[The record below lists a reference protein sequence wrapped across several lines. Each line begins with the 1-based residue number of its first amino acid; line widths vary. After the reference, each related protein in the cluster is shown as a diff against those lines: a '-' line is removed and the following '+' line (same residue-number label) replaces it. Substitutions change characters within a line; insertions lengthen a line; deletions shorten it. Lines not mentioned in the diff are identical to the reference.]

1 MLKVAGISRTAA
13 VVAFLLMAGT
23 LSARAQP
30 EATTVRL
37 GTHGEVTR
45 FVLEVTEAI
54 EFRIFTLPQP
64 YRVVIDMPELLWS
77 LPADAGEEGKGV
89 VSRYRAGLFKP
100 GTWRVVLDVKSPV
113 RVKHAYLIAPSDG
126 KPHRFVVDLEPVS
139 AEVFASSAG
148 SIASSGSGPANG
160 QDTST
165 LMPVAPPTREPGARR
180 VVVIDPGHGGVDP
193 GATGVTGSREKLIT
207 LQVANELKRQ
217 LEATG
222 RYDVV
227 LTRDRDVFV
236 RLRER
241 VASAQRAGADLFIS
255 LHADTIANS
264 KVKGAS
270 IYTLSEGASDK
281 EAGQLAAKENKADI
295 IAGLDLSELDDDLS
309 AILIDLMQ
317 RETMNDSARFANM
330 LIEEVRQATTVLQK
344 THRFAG
350 FAVLKAP
357 DVPSALIEMGY
368 LSNRQ
373 DEKNLA
379 SKVHRA
385 KVAAAIL
392 RAIDVYFDR
401 QEELSR
407 S

>member
-1 MLKVAGISRTAA
+1 MLKLSGLSRTFA
-13 VVAFLLMAGT
+13 VVAIMLVAGA

-30 EATTVRL
+30 EATTVRM

-45 FVLEVTEAI
+45 FVLEVTEPI

-64 YRVVIDMPELLWS
+64 YRVVIDMPELRWS
-77 LPADAGEEGKGV
+77 LPEGVGEEGKGT

-113 RVKHAYLIAPSDG
+113 RVKHAYLIEPSDG
-126 KPHRFVVDLEPVS
+126 KPYRFVIDLEPVS
-139 AEVFASSAG
+139 AEAFASMAG
-148 SIASSGSGPANG
+148 SIASSGSNNTNGHEESAVPAI
-160 QDTST
+160 
-165 LMPVAPPTREPGARR
+165 VAPTREPGAKR

-193 GATGVTGSREKLIT
+193 GATGVSGSREKRIT

-222 RYDVV
+222 RYEVV
-227 LTRDRDVFV
+227 LTRNRDVFV

-255 LHADTIANS
+255 LHADTIDNR

-270 IYTLSEGASDK
+270 VYTLSEGASDK

-309 AILIDLMQ
+309 AILIDLTQ
-317 RETMNDSARFANM
+317 REAMNESARFANM
-330 LIEEVRQATTVLQK
+330 LIAEVRQATTVLQK

-357 DVPSALIEMGY
+357 DVPSVLIEMGY
-368 LSNRQ
+368 LSNRL
-373 DEKNLA
+373 DEQNLT
-379 SKVHRA
+379 SKAHQA
-385 KVAAAIL
+385 KIAAAIL
-392 RAIDVYFDR
+392 RSIDIYFER